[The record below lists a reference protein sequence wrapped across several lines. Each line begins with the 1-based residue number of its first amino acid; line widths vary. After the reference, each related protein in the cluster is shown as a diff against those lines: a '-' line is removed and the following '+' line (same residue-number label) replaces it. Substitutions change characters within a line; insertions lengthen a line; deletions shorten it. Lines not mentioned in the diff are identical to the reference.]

1 MTLPT
6 NSTERA
12 MGKAPASPAARL
24 LAAGLR
30 GYQAWASPIFAALGS
45 RCRFEPSCSQYALEA
60 VQARGALRG
69 ALLGL
74 WRLLRCNPLSEG
86 GYDPLEQSV
95 GAHERR
101 RRGMRR
107 LA

>member
-1 MTLPT
+1 MG
-6 NSTERA
+6 SA
-12 MGKAPASPAARL
+12 MDSPAARL

-30 GYQAWASPIFAALGS
+30 GYQARLSPVFGALGS
-45 RCRFEPSCSQYALEA
+45 RCRFEPSCSQYALDA
-60 VQARGALRG
+60 VEARGALRG

-74 WRLLRCNPLSEG
+74 WRLLRCNPLNSG
-86 GYDPLEQSV
+86 GYDPVVGQSV
-95 GAHERR
+95 GADER

>member
-1 MTLPT
+1 MTRST
-6 NSTERA
+6 DSTERA
-12 MGKAPASPAARL
+12 MGSAMGSPAARL

-30 GYQAWASPIFAALGS
+30 GYQAQLSPVFGALGS
-45 RCRFEPSCSQYALEA
+45 RCRFEPSCSQYALDA
-60 VQARGALRG
+60 VEARGALRG

-74 WRLLRCNPLSEG
+74 WRLLRCNPLNSG
-86 GYDPLEQSV
+86 GYDPVKQSA
-95 GAHERR
+95 GGDGR

>member
-1 MTLPT
+1 MDK
-6 NSTERA
+6 A
-12 MGKAPASPAARL
+12 MPSPAARL

-69 ALLGL
+69 ALLAL
-74 WRLLRCNPLSEG
+74 WRLLRCNPLNAG

-95 GAHERR
+95 ETDERR

>member
-1 MTLPT
+1 MTLST
-6 NSTERA
+6 NSPEQPMGRA
-12 MGKAPASPAARL
+12 SASPAARL

-45 RCRFEPSCSQYALEA
+45 RCCFEPSCSQYALEA
-60 VQARGALRG
+60 VQTRGALRG
-69 ALLGL
+69 ALLAL

-86 GYDPLEQSV
+86 GYDPLKQSV
-95 GAHERR
+95 GADEQR